1 MLVSQKGSSSADRIF
16 PQKREA
22 SEKRIPKKR
31 NTATPIARAFRQI
44 KAAKADPKSPRP
56 EVAWTSSGNPIVS
69 KHASSPPFP
78 FRSFHVQVSIVEDDP
93 AIAKA
98 VRTAVLE
105 AGHECTWVPDG
116 ETAIRDNTLLSS
128 DIVVLDLMLPKVGGL
143 DVLRAARSAGVRTPV
158 IVLTAVGTVPDK
170 LAGFD
175 AGADDYLVKPFAIDE
190 LLARIEAVH
199 RRTSHKPAMELEAG
213 DLHLSLATKRLALAG
228 RSIDLTPTE
237 FSILELLMR
246 FRGQVVT
253 RKMLCE
259 HVWGF
264 DWDGPTNVIEV
275 HINRLRGKLD
285 RGRND
290 SLIRTI
296 RGRGYALASG

>member
-1 MLVSQKGSSSADRIF
+1 MH
-16 PQKREA
+16 
-22 SEKRIPKKR
+22 
-31 NTATPIARAFRQI
+31 
-44 KAAKADPKSPRP
+44 
-56 EVAWTSSGNPIVS
+56 VAL
-69 KHASSPPFP
+69 
-78 FRSFHVQVSIVEDDP
+78 VEDDP
-93 AIAKA
+93 VIARSVSRA
-98 VRTAVLE
+98 LRE
-105 AGHECTWVPDG
+105 AGHVCTWVSDG
-116 ETAIRDNTLLSS
+116 DTAIKDGTLLSS
-128 DIVVLDLMLPKVGGL
+128 DIAVLDLMLPGTGGL
-143 DVLRAARSAGVRTPV
+143 DVLRAARASGVRTPV
-158 IVLTAVGTVPDK
+158 IVLTARGGVPDK

-199 RRTSHKPAMELEAG
+199 RRSGHRPAMEIEAG
-213 DLHLSLATKRLALAG
+213 PLQLSLATKRLTIEG

-246 FRGQVVT
+246 FAGQVVT

-285 RGRND
+285 RGRED
-290 SLIRTI
+290 SFIRTI
-296 RGRGYALASG
+296 RGRGYALATT